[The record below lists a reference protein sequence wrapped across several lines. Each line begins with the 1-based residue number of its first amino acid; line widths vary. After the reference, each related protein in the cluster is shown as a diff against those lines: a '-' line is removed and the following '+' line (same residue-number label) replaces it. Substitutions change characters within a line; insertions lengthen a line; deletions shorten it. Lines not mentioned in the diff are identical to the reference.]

1 MKMIGKYLE
10 GKEAYFYFAFRV
22 LIGVLFFQHGGQKLF
37 GLFGGKSQALFSLM
51 GLAGIIEFF
60 GGIAIALG
68 LFTRLVALIT
78 GIEMVSAYLMVHLP
92 HGWIPIVN
100 KGELALLYL
109 SGFLVLIAYGAK
121 KWSLERALFKKE
133 CF

>member
-1 MKMIGKYLE
+1 MIGKYLE

-22 LIGVLFFQHGGQKLF
+22 LIGFLFFQHGAQKLF
-37 GLFGGKSQALFSLM
+37 GLFGGKSVALFSLI
-51 GLAGIIEFF
+51 GLAGVIEFF

-68 LFTRLVALIT
+68 LFTRLIALFT
-78 GIEMVSAYLMVHLP
+78 GIEMVFAYFMVHVSN
-92 HGWIPIVN
+92 GVMPIVN

-121 KWSLERALFKKE
+121 KWSIERALFKKE
-133 CF
+133 SF

>member
-1 MKMIGKYLE
+1 MIGKYLE
-10 GKEAYFYFAFRV
+10 GKEEYFYFVFRI
-22 LIGVLFFQHGGQKLF
+22 LIGFLFFEHGGQKLF
-37 GLFGGKSQALFSLM
+37 GLFGGKSVALFSEM
-51 GLAGIIEFF
+51 GLAGVIEFF

-78 GIEMVSAYLMVHLP
+78 GLEMVFAYLTVHVS
-92 HGWIPIVN
+92 HGWMPIVN
-100 KGELALLYL
+100 RGELALLYL